1 MFQRIILAA
10 LVLVGLALCGLA
22 AYSYLVPPAP
32 DLVVA
37 QTDFEVSDCT
47 AGHKTSVVV
56 RLQNNS
62 GRPIHVFSQTWG

>member
-1 MFQRIILAA
+1 MLLRIVSAA
-10 LVLVGLALCGLA
+10 LVLGGLALWGLA

-32 DLVVA
+32 DLLVA
-37 QTDFEVSDCT
+37 QTDFAFNDCA
-47 AGHKTSVVV
+47 AGQESSMVV